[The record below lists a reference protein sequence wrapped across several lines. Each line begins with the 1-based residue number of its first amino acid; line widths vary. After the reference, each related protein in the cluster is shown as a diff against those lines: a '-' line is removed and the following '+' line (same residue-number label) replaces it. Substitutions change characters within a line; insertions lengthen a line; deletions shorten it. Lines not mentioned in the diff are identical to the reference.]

1 MLIYKPT
8 LDTLEFKA
16 LIMFLTENQ
25 EVFTPKLKPLYT
37 GFLHSIRFT
46 GYKLGIIVDKDP
58 LVIYQND

>member
-16 LIMFLTENQ
+16 LIMFLAENQ

-37 GFLHSIRFT
+37 AFLHSIRFA
-46 GYKLGIIVDKDP
+46 GYKLGIIFDKDP

>member
-37 GFLHSIRFT
+37 DFLHSIRFA